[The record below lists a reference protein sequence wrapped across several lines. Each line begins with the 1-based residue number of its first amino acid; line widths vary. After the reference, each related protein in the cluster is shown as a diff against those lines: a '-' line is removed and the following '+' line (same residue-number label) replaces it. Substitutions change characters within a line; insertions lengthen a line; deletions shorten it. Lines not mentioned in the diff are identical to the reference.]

1 MDRLTAH
8 GFETLGV
15 YDPAEPH
22 AARKLELLEYLVS
35 LGATADDLVEHR
47 GDLPG
52 LATIVASRAG
62 EALTLSEAAER
73 AGVTEERLLAIIRAA
88 GFAEPGPEDRVIS
101 EQLVGVAVS
110 TVAAEA
116 IFGQAAALQLVR
128 VMGSAMARLAD
139 ASVSAFLVNVEP
151 WILDT
156 DPVGLRAARASA
168 EAVAL
173 VPAAGAVLE
182 TLLREHIIGAR
193 RTTRGTA
200 SELGHETRQMC
211 VGFLDLVGST
221 ALAQHLS
228 TSELE
233 AVLTEFEH
241 TAADT
246 VTASGGRVVKLIGD
260 AVMYVVA
267 DESAALGIALEVI
280 GVVSEDPRVPPV
292 RGGVAAGGVLTR
304 NGDVF
309 GPVVNLAA
317 RAVKVAGAGEV
328 VAPVALATAAGIEAE
343 PLGSHRLRGFDDD
356 VDLCRLTA
364 GRAESELHQ
373 RHGRLAA

>member
-1 MDRLTAH
+1 M
-8 GFETLGV
+8 
-15 YDPAEPH
+15 
-22 AARKLELLEYLVS
+22 
-35 LGATADDLVEHR
+35 
-47 GDLPG
+47 
-52 LATIVASRAG
+52 
-62 EALTLSEAAER
+62 
-73 AGVTEERLLAIIRAA
+73 
-88 GFAEPGPEDRVIS
+88 IS

-116 IFGQAAALQLVR
+116 IFGQAAALQLLR

-156 DPVGLRAARASA
+156 DPVGLRAARSSA

-193 RTTRGTA
+193 RPTRGTA
-200 SELGHETRQMC
+200 SELGYETRQMC

-246 VTASGGRVVKLIGD
+246 VTASGGRVVKPIGD

-267 DESAALGIALEVI
+267 DEVCGT
-280 GVVSEDPRVPPV
+280 GDRP
-292 RGGVAAGGVLTR
+292 GGDWR
-304 NGDVF
+304 W
-309 GPVVNLAA
+309 
-317 RAVKVAGAGEV
+317 
-328 VAPVALATAAGIEAE
+328 
-343 PLGSHRLRGFDDD
+343 
-356 VDLCRLTA
+356 
-364 GRAESELHQ
+364 
-373 RHGRLAA
+373 

>member
-1 MDRLTAH
+1 MERLTAADV
-8 GFETLGV
+8 EALGL

-22 AARKLELLEYLVS
+22 AARKLELLEYLVG
-35 LGATADDLVEHR
+35 LGATADDLVRHR
-47 GDLPG
+47 DDLPG

-62 EALTLSEAAER
+62 PALTLSEAAER
-73 AGVTEERLLAIIRAA
+73 AGVTEEKLVAIIRAA
-88 GFAEPGPEDRVIS
+88 GFAQPGPGDRAIS
-101 EQLVGVAVS
+101 EQLVDVAAA

-156 DPVGLRAARASA
+156 DPVGLSAARASA
-168 EAVAL
+168 DAVAL

-182 TLLREHIIGAR
+182 TLLREHIIRAR

-200 SELGHETRQMC
+200 SELGYETRQMC

-221 ALAQHLS
+221 ALAQRLA
-228 TSELE
+228 TGELE

-241 TAADT
+241 TAVDT
-246 VTASGGRVVKLIGD
+246 VTAGGGRVVKLIGD
-260 AVMYVVA
+260 AVMYTVA
-267 DESAALGIALEVI
+267 DESAALSIALDVI
-280 GVVSEDPRVPPV
+280 AVVSEHRRVPPV

-317 RAVKVAGAGEV
+317 RAVKLAAAGEV
-328 VAPVALATAAGIEAE
+328 VTPAALAAVAGIEAT
-343 PLGSHRLRGFDDD
+343 PLGRHRLKGFTDD

-364 GRAESELHQ
+364 GRSEQ
-373 RHGRLAA
+373 RLAA